1 VNFFERQNHVRR
13 MSARLV
19 VLFVIAVI
27 AIVAVVDLAVLLAFR
42 RADMSTG
49 QIVGLVVA
57 SSITTVLA
65 ITLAASFRTIGL
77 RGGGGVVAR
86 ELGGVLVPQDTQD
99 PQLRRLRNVV
109 EEIAIASGTPVP
121 EIYVMPN
128 EKGINA
134 FAAGWSTSDAAVSV
148 TQGALERLNRTEL
161 QGVIGHEFSHVVNGD
176 MRLNIRLIGL
186 LFGILFLAVIGRT
199 LTYGG
204 LLGGGGRRD
213 RNNNNGNP
221 LVIIGIALLAVGF
234 VGVIAGRFI
243 KAAVSRQ
250 REYLADASA
259 VQYTRQTSG
268 IVGALAKIAGLEVGS
283 QLRNPKREEVGHMLF
298 GSGASFSALL
308 ATHPPLE
315 DRIKALD
322 PSFDLNRLPQLSR
335 QWAAHPPVGLEEDAQ
350 LGLAPATVGAAATAS
365 APAPS
370 APTAAVA
377 LPAPQTRVPV
387 VEADVLSG
395 VGAPDFNAY
404 SRAESLIGQIPAD
417 ILDRARNPQTVVPLV
432 LGLLMADDPTARTA
446 QHTLL
451 AQRYGQPL
459 ADAVWSEGSALSGL
473 HPLLKLP
480 LAELAFPALKRRSL
494 AERSTVVNQ
503 VSELIHADGVITAHE
518 YCLSRLVYSELGAS
532 IQPPSQWRTGGGRL
546 GGARDAVVT
555 LLSVV
560 AFAGNEDPQAA
571 AHAFR
576 AGLQRV
582 LPGVTAAY
590 QPPTDG
596 VTVLETAW
604 PALTTLSPADTQQ
617 LVAGVVS
624 VINDDGVTTVTE
636 MELLRTICGLLH
648 CPLPL

>member
-1 VNFFERQNHVRR
+1 VNFFERQAHVRK
-13 MSARLV
+13 MSTRLV
-19 VLFVIAVI
+19 ILFVIAVI
-27 AIVAVVDLAVLLAFR
+27 AIVAMVDLAVLVAFR
-42 RADMSTG
+42 RAEWTASQT
-49 QIVGLVVA
+49 IGLIIG
-57 SSITTVLA
+57 SSIVTVLS
-65 ITLAASFRTIGL
+65 ISLAAGFRTLGL

-86 ELGGVLVPQDTQD
+86 ELGGMLVPQDTQD

-121 EIYVMPN
+121 EIYVMPH

-148 TQGALERLNRTEL
+148 TQGALDSLNRAEL

-213 RNNNNGNP
+213 NRNGNNGNP

-234 VGVIAGRFI
+234 IGVIAGRFI

-268 IVGALAKIAGLEVGS
+268 IVGALAKIAGLEQGS

-298 GSGASFSALL
+298 GQGASLSSLL

-315 DRIKALD
+315 ERIKVLD
-322 PSFDLNRLPQLSR
+322 PTYDLNRLPQLAR

-350 LGLAPATVGAAATAS
+350 LGLAPATVGAAAAAVP
-365 APAPS
+365 APA
-370 APTAAVA
+370 AA
-377 LPAPQTRVPV
+377 LPAPHTTVPA
-387 VEADVLSG
+387 VEADVLRG
-395 VGAPDFNAY
+395 VGAPDHGAY
-404 SRAESLIGQIPAD
+404 AKAEALINQIPAD
-417 ILDRARNPQTVVPLV
+417 VLDRARNPRTVVPLV
-432 LGLLMADDPTARTA
+432 LGLLMADDPTARTG

-451 AQRYGQPL
+451 AKRYGQPT
-459 ADAVWSEGSALSGL
+459 ADAVWNEGSALAGL

-480 LAELAFPALKRRSL
+480 LAELAFPALKQRSV

-503 VSELIHADGVITAHE
+503 VSDLIHSDGVITAHE

-532 IQPPSQWRTGGGRL
+532 IQPPSQWRTGSRRL

-571 AHAFR
+571 ARAFR
-576 AGLQRV
+576 AGLERV
-582 LPGVTAAY
+582 LPGLNVAY

-604 PALTTLSPADTQQ
+604 PDLTTLSPGDTQL
-617 LVAGVVS
+617 LVAGVVG
-624 VINDDGVTTVTE
+624 VISDDGVTTVTE